1 MFTWFSLLY
10 YRRAWLHR
18 RIWKFSKV
26 MKNLKQYLNREKNFA
41 LTPQFIYN
49 KIMHQGCSATGDDL
63 CNCKE
68 TPEAPLIT
76 GLLHGFTITALLI
89 VVKKCFQVKQ
99 KLARY
104 RFCLVDISSFITST
118 SWEHAFLMSC
128 SFISKII
135 MLCSN
140 LYNKSL
146 QNEANKKL

>member
-1 MFTWFSLLY
+1 
-10 YRRAWLHR
+10 
-18 RIWKFSKV
+18 
-26 MKNLKQYLNREKNFA
+26 MKSLKQHLNREKNFA

-49 KIMHQGCSATGDDL
+49 KLMHQGCSATGDDL

-104 RFCLVDISSFITST
+104 HFCLVDIFSSITT
-118 SWEHAFLMSC
+118 MAGEHVFLMSR
-128 SFISKII
+128 SFISMI

-140 LYNKSL
+140 LYRESL
-146 QNEANKKL
+146 QNEANKNL